1 MKADRGSCSRFFDRP
16 RRLRA
21 YVDDSPLVARRP
33 ELSQASDADREA
45 AFFGWASRVVDE
57 QASVLAF
64 AELLGHLG
72 AIAAPLAALETVHG
86 LLGDEL
92 RHVRLCAE
100 VASWFGDLD
109 SLEIDLEDLSLP
121 PTDEPRASRALEIVV
136 RELVVG
142 EAESLIAL
150 RAYRD
155 ATSDPAV
162 REAYAILLYDE
173 ARHASAGRNL
183 EAVLRASF
191 EDAAFEPFLSRRDD
205 VAEADRRHHRAVH
218 RAGATGGPGRAFGVS
233 IFAHEI
239 PALPSTA
246 PPTAPP
252 TGSSSR
258 PCSGSCDPIP
268 TDTLLP

>member
-1 MKADRGSCSRFFDRP
+1 MTTSASSHRTCFFDRP

-21 YVDDSPLVARRP
+21 YVDPSPLLALRP
-33 ELSQASDADREA
+33 ELRHASDDDREA
-45 AFFGWASRVVDE
+45 AFLGWASRVVDE

-72 AIAAPLAALETVHG
+72 AIGAPLAALETVHG
-86 LLGDEL
+86 LLADEL

-100 VASWFGDLD
+100 VASWFGELD
-109 SLEIDLEDLSLP
+109 SLEIDLDDLALP
-121 PTDEPRASRALEIVV
+121 PTDESRASRALEIVV

-155 ATSDPAV
+155 ATSDLAV

-191 EDAAFEPFLSRRDD
+191 EDAVFEPFLSRRDD

-239 PALPSTA
+239 PALPSSS
-246 PPTAPP
+246 PPAASTSQPV
-252 TGSSSR
+252 
-258 PCSGSCDPIP
+258 SGPCDPIP

>member
-1 MKADRGSCSRFFDRP
+1 MSWLQRP

-21 YVDDSPLVARRP
+21 YANDAPLLACRP
-33 ELSQASDADREA
+33 NLHHATDADREA
-45 AFFGWASRVVDE
+45 AFFGWANRIVDE
-57 QASVLAF
+57 HASVLAF
-64 AELLGHLG
+64 AELFGHLG
-72 AIAAPLAALETVHG
+72 AIGAPLAALETVQA
-86 LLGDEL
+86 LLTDEL

-109 SLEIDLEDLSLP
+109 SLEIDLEGLSLP

-142 EAESLIAL
+142 EAESLMAL

-191 EDAAFEPFLSRRDD
+191 DDSVFDPFLARRDR
-205 VAEADRRHHRAVH
+205 VADADRRHHRAVH

-233 IFAHEI
+233 LFTHEI
-239 PALPSTA
+239 PPLPQLFA
-246 PPTAPP
+246 
-252 TGSSSR
+252 
-258 PCSGSCDPIP
+258 SGASVA
-268 TDTLLP
+268 

>member
-1 MKADRGSCSRFFDRP
+1 M
-16 RRLRA
+16 
-21 YVDDSPLVARRP
+21 
-33 ELSQASDADREA
+33 
-45 AFFGWASRVVDE
+45 VDE

-86 LLGDEL
+86 LLADEL

>member
-1 MKADRGSCSRFFDRP
+1 MRTSPTATPTPNTTRHRACFFVRP

-21 YVDDSPLVARRP
+21 YADHGRLLSLRPDLRR
-33 ELSQASDADREA
+33 ASEDDREA
-45 AFFGWASRVVDE
+45 AFLGWASRVVDE
-57 QASVLAF
+57 QASVVAF

-72 AIAAPLAALETVHG
+72 AIAAPLACLETVQS
-86 LLGDEL
+86 LLADEL

-191 EDAAFEPFLSRRDD
+191 DDAVLEPFLSRRDR
-205 VAEADRRHHRAVH
+205 VADADRRHHRSVH

-233 IFAHEI
+233 LFTHEI
-239 PALPSTA
+239 APLPCE
-246 PPTAPP
+246 PN
-252 TGSSSR
+252 
-258 PCSGSCDPIP
+258 P